1 MTPQANLASN
11 AAVGCRLSP
20 KGLSDKFD
28 TERERHIA
36 DCGRHMLAA
45 YARYEA
51 SDCLGDRGE
60 ADRWRLMQA
69 EAIAARGSEQ
79 VVRMESE
86 RGLV

>member
-1 MTPQANLASN
+1 MSELINRRT
-11 AAVGCRLSP
+11 GCRPMNDHELE
-20 KGLSDKFD
+20 K
-28 TERERHIA
+28 HIV
-36 DCGRHMLAA
+36 DCGHHMLAA

-51 SDCLGDRGE
+51 SGCLGDRGE
-60 ADRWRLMQA
+60 ADRWRLLQV